1 MIGEHSIL
9 ELLLQ
14 ASFIVQLVML
24 LLIGASVAS
33 WAIIFSKRKLLN
45 DARQAADRISQAMGI
60 KPMVLAR

>member
-9 ELLLQ
+9 DLLLH

-33 WAIIFSKRKLLN
+33 W
-45 DARQAADRISQAMGI
+45 
-60 KPMVLAR
+60 